1 MFKPV
6 IYNTNPVKLCIVN
19 LHLLRTKSLKS
30 ICHKGNTVM
39 YFIVTN
45 SHLQMSCY
53 CKQESGAEEGKVK
66 AGMRSILLT
75 GFRSGSNKEM

>member
-53 CKQESGAEEGKVK
+53 RKQESGDGGGGEIACRRLEG
-66 AGMRSILLT
+66 GTS
-75 GFRSGSNKEM
+75 F

>member
-39 YFIVTN
+39 YFIVTKN
-45 SHLQMSCY
+45 HLQMSSHR
-53 CKQESGAEEGKVK
+53 KQENGAMDANAKT
-66 AGMRSILLT
+66 AQIT
-75 GFRSGSNKEM
+75 FF

>member
-6 IYNTNPVKLCIVN
+6 TYNTNPVKLCIVN

-39 YFIVTN
+39 HFIETK

-53 CKQESGAEEGKVK
+53 CKQENGAKDAKPKTEINN
-66 AGMRSILLT
+66 ILWT
-75 GFRSGSNKEM
+75 GFG